1 VDVTKGTAPR
11 GFVPTDS
18 FKISH
23 GIERDDDALFILREI
38 GSHAKLERNG
48 SPMHAKLESA
58 NSGSPPDTRE
68 APRRGGWGGGC
79 MLAMM
84 AG

>member
-1 VDVTKGTAPR
+1 
-11 GFVPTDS
+11 VPTDS

-38 GSHAKLERNG
+38 GS
-48 SPMHAKLESA
+48 HAKLESA

>member
-38 GSHAKLERNG
+38 GSHAKLE
-48 SPMHAKLESA
+48 SA
-58 NSGSPPDTRE
+58 NLGSHPDTRE